1 MKRIFVIPAVLTII
15 TMFLV
20 SPVAAATSQGLEWE
34 VGNGDRFD
42 FTMTA
47 TEEDVPS
54 EDIYINITD
63 TASDAIPD
71 PLENW
76 GDIPEHSHGFWW
88 SNGTTMGMSTLIF
101 LGVFFVGGKFS
112 VPLGNFTLLESLI
125 KPELSGEEIIDEGN
139 LWGVEWSQEE
149 TTTEDFRITAT
160 YSKSDGFLAE
170 YKLETVSTL
179 NDTVLDSIEVI
190 RKDLPA
196 GGGGLDDIIQ
206 LVEDNILYVGIG
218 IVVLVVLV
226 MACTRR

>member
-1 MKRIFVIPAVLTII
+1 MKRSFVIPAVLAII

-20 SPVAAATSQGLEWE
+20 SPVAAATSQGLEWG
-34 VGNGDRFD
+34 VVNGDKFD

-54 EDIYINITD
+54 EDIYINITS
-63 TASDAIPD
+63 TASNAIPD

-76 GDIPEHSHGFWW
+76 ADIPEHSQGFWW
-88 SNGTTMGMSTLIF
+88 ANGTSMGMSTLIF
-101 LGVFFVGGKFS
+101 LGVFFVGGKFA
-112 VPLGNFTLLESLI
+112 VPLGNFTLLENLI
-125 KPELSGEEIIDEGN
+125 KPELSGEVIIDEGN
-139 LWGVEWSQEE
+139 VWGVEWSQEE

-190 RKDLPA
+190 RQDLPA

-206 LVEDNILYVGIG
+206 LLEDNILYVGIG
-218 IVVLVVLV
+218 IAVLVVLGI
-226 MACTRR
+226 ACKRR